1 MKKISQSILTM
12 RKVERELR
20 TRLLV
25 KSVLTPAAPYASP
38 CDVGS
43 QAVVTLFDFDTL
55 VVNNSSLP
63 DVVKAV
69 VELQWRFG
77 LRVTECLNFTSS
89 DIMADG
95 SIRIRGLKGS
105 SDRVV
110 KPVTYAIL
118 WVTCFLPLLPL
129 HTTFS
134 RFYFY
139 RIYKAQGWSG
149 KFGNSD
155 LNSVTHYFRHIKA
168 LELLN
173 KFNDIELTARELGH
187 KSLKSTEYYAK
198 KQR

>member
-1 MKKISQSILTM
+1 M

-25 KSVLTPAAPYASP
+25 KSVVIPTAPYDSP
-38 CDVGS
+38 CDVNSATVPGG
-43 QAVVTLFDFDTL
+43 FDFDTL
-55 VVNNSSLP
+55 VIRNCSLP

-69 VELQWRFG
+69 VELQYRFG
-77 LRVTECLNFTSS
+77 LRITECLNFTSS

-110 KPVTYAIL
+110 KPVTYAKL

-149 KFGNSD
+149 KFCNSG
-155 LNSVTHYFRHIKA
+155 LNSVTHYFRHMKA